1 MHNDETGIVTRSGER
16 RLRWLAAAVAVP
28 LFGVVAAFGT
38 VERVPEPIP
47 VRIVIKPL
55 ALSATPVGDSGTII
69 YVQEDRFRR
78 SDTLATLIERLG
90 ADEDEA
96 ATLLRSSR
104 AAQPFRFLLPGTT
117 VQAKVDEVG
126 RLRSLSFLTD
136 RDTLLSVDRLGDS
149 FRRFEQQADV
159 ARGIEMKSG
168 EIKTSLFAATDAAEI
183 PDGIAV
189 QLADIFGGDVDFH
202 RDLRRGDR
210 FGVVFET
217 FYHGGKTVRFGRV
230 LAAEFYSQRKTYRAV
245 WFQDPWGRGGYYTP
259 DGENLR
265 KVFLRSPLEFSRI
278 TSRFGLRRHPIFRQW
293 RAHQGID
300 YGAPVGTRVKSTGDG
315 VVSFAGRRNG
325 YGNLIVLRH
334 HGGYST
340 YYAHL
345 RNFAPALR
353 AGSRV
358 VQGEIIGHVGQTGWA
373 NGPHLHYEFHL
384 HNQNRNPLTM
394 AFPAAQPILAI
405 EQAAFRRTAEPVI
418 ARLDLLKSGDLALLE

>member
-1 MHNDETGIVTRSGER
+1 MHNDETGIVTRSGGR

-38 VERVPEPIP
+38 VEHVPEPIP
-47 VRIVIKPL
+47 VRIVIEPL
-55 ALSATPVGDSGTII
+55 VLSATPVGDSGTII

-168 EIKTSLFAATDAAEI
+168 EIKTSLFAATDAAGI
-183 PDGIAV
+183 PDGIAI

-210 FGVVFET
+210 FGVLFET

-278 TSRFGLRRHPIFRQW
+278 TSGFGLRRHPIFRQW

-345 RNFAPALR
+345 RDFAPALR

-358 VQGEIIGHVGQTGWA
+358 VQGEIIGYVGQTGWA

-418 ARLDLLKSGDLALLE
+418 ARLDLLKSRDLALLE